1 MSLYALPGLFPPLA
15 FNDETAASSSAA
27 SSMRKGPS
35 STFLASDAWRGRGS
49 CPCDGAIKDDGPA
62 HDASRQEHRGREIA
76 SGGRS
81 LATPIDA
88 KGTFI
93 APVVAI
99 REARIDAAR
108 LIHSIILGT
117 TNKPGV
123 GGPGTL
129 WSAPANRRTDH
140 HHTGSGRGR
149 VQRRSRAPPLSSS
162 LPSDPVSSAA
172 GEDVDDELPITL
184 QEECMVFEL
193 VVRLENADGDCWSF
207 ETTCRLEG
215 FLELRR
221 ELLHE
226 LQPSPPSQWQPE
238 GQGCGACTI
247 PPVPRVQHDEACTF
261 EDGTAA
267 NGGDG
272 ALTCGNSGRGFV
284 FLQALIRSYVPAL
297 EGWLRTALEHL
308 PVSDPEQSHALSSFL
323 RRPLGDQDDEGREAL
338 SVSSRSVLPSSSSSS
353 SSSSLSRH
361 PPFAS
366 VSPSQSAT
374 SFRPLDSIEEAE
386 ELEF

>member
-15 FNDETAASSSAA
+15 FNDETAAASAA

-35 STFLASDAWRGRGS
+35 STSLASDAWRGLGS
-49 CPCDGAIKDDGPA
+49 CPCVGAIEDDDPA
-62 HDASRQEHRGREIA
+62 HDASRQEYREREIS

-81 LATPIDA
+81 VATPIAA
-88 KGTFI
+88 KGSFI

-123 GGPGTL
+123 GGPGTS

-162 LPSDPVSSAA
+162 LPSDPASSAA
-172 GEDVDDELPITL
+172 GLDVYDELPITL

-193 VVRLENADGDCWSF
+193 IVRLENADGDCWSF

-226 LQPSPPSQWQPE
+226 LQPSPPSQWQSE
-238 GQGCGACTI
+238 GQGCGICTI
-247 PPVPRVQHDEACTF
+247 PPVPRVQHDEACAF
-261 EDGTAA
+261 EGGTAA
-267 NGGDG
+267 NGGGG

-284 FLQALIRSYVPAL
+284 FLQALIRSYVPVL
-297 EGWLRTALEHL
+297 EGWLRTVLERL
-308 PVSDPEQSHALSSFL
+308 PVSDPERSYALSSFL
-323 RRPLGDQDDEGREAL
+323 CRPLDGQDDEGREAL
-338 SVSSRSVLPSSSSSS
+338 PVSSRSVLPSSSSSS
-353 SSSSLSRH
+353 SQSRN
-361 PPFAS
+361 PPFTS

-386 ELEF
+386 EIEF